1 MNIQQV
7 LALVDGKKT
16 HIGAGLGLVVVLA
29 HHFLGINV
37 PGVAYDDTQWLAQSY
52 TLLMV
57 MAGRSALA
65 KVGNGGK

>member
-1 MNIQQV
+1 MTVGQIWTW
-7 LALVDGKKT
+7 VDGKKT
-16 HIGAGLGLVVVLA
+16 HIGAAIGLVTVLA

-57 MAGRSALA
+57 MAGRSAIA